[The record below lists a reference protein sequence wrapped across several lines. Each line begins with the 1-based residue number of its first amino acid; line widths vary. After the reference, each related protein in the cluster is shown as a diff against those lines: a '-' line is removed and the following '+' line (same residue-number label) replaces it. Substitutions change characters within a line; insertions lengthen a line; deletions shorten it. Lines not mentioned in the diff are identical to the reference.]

1 MFSRQG
7 NKRAVETFLV
17 SKASVALFNTGSP
30 DTNITD
36 LTGGTVPKGTTLLA
50 NGQLGIF
57 NASGYGTETINTSI
71 DATPS
76 KAENPIVYI
85 AAGLPKDATTNTGVN
100 MPYPLWKRPFER
112 SGDINSDNW
121 VSATYQA
128 YTAPAYSAWTVGAP
142 IAGAGAVNI
151 LDEQEYSIQIAE
163 FGYANDIFYSSSAT
177 NVIAGSYVTPNYT
190 ALGTTNPVDHLLQN
204 LAYEFNR
211 NSRHLGIYNNNVF
224 HGNSNVV
231 AFGIGT
237 SAAAGSQISALTVGN
252 VYTIVANVNVGGQ
265 IVMTQAIKDALI
277 MGASA
282 YVNGVQAA
290 SVGAATPGTT
300 ELIPIDLSTAG
311 TAALNAGVE
320 AIVFVS
326 LDRNPAYIDRIPF
339 LKSTIRA
346 GLTRGF
352 DYATVN
358 SVKAQDVHEGQ
369 GTVRLLEDQYRK
381 THSQRLY
388 NLNHTEF
395 PIIEFPTPFVAGTN
409 YDQFVIHHVD
419 TNQIDTTNL
428 SESPLKTIVAIPNGD
443 AVVGTFT
450 TLFNAWLTAVG
461 KTNIE
466 VV

>member
-311 TAALNAGVE
+311 AAALNAGVE

>member
-50 NGQLGIF
+50 DGQLGIF

-277 MGASA
+277 AGRIAGGFA
-282 YVNGVQAA
+282 
-290 SVGAATPGTT
+290 GTA

>member
-121 VSATYQA
+121 ISATYQA

-224 HGNSNVV
+224 HGNANII
-231 AFGIGT
+231 AFGIGKA
-237 SAAAGSQISALTVGN
+237 AAAGSQISALTVGN
-252 VYTIVANVNVGGQ
+252 VYTVVGNVNLGGT

>member
-36 LTGGTVPKGTTLLA
+36 LTGGSVPKGTTLLA
-50 NGQLGIF
+50 DGQLGIF

-71 DATPS
+71 DASPT
-76 KAENPIVYI
+76 KAENPVIYV

-112 SGDINSDNW
+112 SGDINSNNW
-121 VSATYQA
+121 ISATYQA
-128 YTAPAYSAWTVGAP
+128 YVAPQFSTWLVGNKVGSTGE
-142 IAGAGAVNI
+142 INI

-190 ALGTTNPVDHLLQN
+190 ALGTTNPVDHLVQN
-204 LAYEFNR
+204 IAYEFNR

-224 HGNSNVV
+224 HGNSNVI
-231 AFGIGT
+231 AIALT
-237 SAAAGSQISALTVGN
+237 PAAGTGTVVSTLTAGTVLTL
-252 VYTIVANVNVGGQ
+252 VSNVNVGGQ
-265 IVMTQAIKDALI
+265 IVLTQEMADTIIAAVGSTAAAGWATTDKIMT
-277 MGASA
+277 
-282 YVNGVQAA
+282 
-290 SVGAATPGTT
+290 
-300 ELIPIDLSTAG
+300 IDLSTAG
-311 TAALNAGVE
+311 TNATGAE
-320 AIVFVS
+320 AILFVS

-352 DYATVN
+352 DYATVL
-358 SVKAQDVHEGQ
+358 SEMTTAVDEGR
-369 GTVRLLEDQYRK
+369 GTVRRLEDQYRK

-395 PIIEFPTPFVAGTN
+395 PIIEFPTPFVANTK
-409 YDQFVIHHVD
+409 YDTFTIHHVD
-419 TNQIDTTNL
+419 VNQIDTYNS
-428 SESPLKTIVAIPNGD
+428 SESPLKTIISIPNGD

-450 TLFNAWLTAVG
+450 TLLNAWLTAVG